1 MGSSNLGFFFM
12 GLKVPK
18 VTLGVLGLFLS
29 LSTIAYADIAPVPA
43 PGTASLIAAPNPN
56 PVNYNFTAGTVISSA
71 QVNTNGYK
79 IYSDIGALVSKM
91 NATTSLATS
100 YTCPYCITQVLNG
113 AGVVSTISGPT
124 ANGQSLSIVLG
135 VVPIGNGG
143 TGTSNPSGLIAGS
156 GVTVT
161 GSFPNQTVSSS
172 GIPVYNVV
180 GTGLGGG
187 AKIVQGTANFSS
199 NSNVNITFSGAAAFS
214 SATSYACSADA
225 NQTNNGFYFNQA
237 NGFASSINTFGNVA
251 ITSTVGFICIGT

>member
-1 MGSSNLGFFFM
+1 M

-79 IYSDIGALVSKM
+79 IYSDINALISKM
-91 NATTSLATS
+91 NATTSLSAS
-100 YTCPYCITQVLNG
+100 YTCPFCITQVLNG

-124 ANGQSLSIVLG
+124 ANGQSLSIVLD

-161 GSFPNQTVSSS
+161 GSFPNQTVTAGNAFPILNSDGTVATSKHYVF
-172 GIPVYNVV
+172 GICPQNASQDCVV
-180 GTGLGGG
+180 SL
-187 AKIVQGTANFSS
+187 F
-199 NSNVNITFSGAAAFS
+199 GAAAFS
-214 SATSYACSADA
+214 NTLYWCGAIFGSANA
-225 NQTNNGFYFNQA
+225 NEAYTYQVVNMFTTGFTLHNTLGPATYTRNIPYFC
-237 NGFASSINTFGNVA
+237 FG
-251 ITSTVGFICIGT
+251 S

>member
-29 LSTIAYADIAPVPA
+29 LSTVAYADIAPSPTVGSA
-43 PGTASLIAAPNPN
+43 TLIAAPNPN

-71 QVNTNGYK
+71 QVNTNNYK
-79 IYSDIGALVSKM
+79 MYADMALLMTKM
-91 NATTSLATS
+91 NATTSLSAS

-124 ANGQSLSIVLG
+124 ANGQTLSIVLG

-143 TGTSNPSGLIAGS
+143 TGTANPSGLIAGS

-172 GIPVYNVV
+172 GIPTYNVV
-180 GTGLGGG
+180 GTGLSSGV
-187 AKIVQGTANFSS
+187 KIVQGTANFSA
-199 NSNVNITFSGAAAFS
+199 NSNVNINFSGAAAFT

-225 NQTNNGFYFNQA
+225 NQTNNAFYFNQSS
-237 NGFASSINTFGNVA
+237 GTASSINTAGNVA
-251 ITSTVGFICIGT
+251 ITATTGFMCMGT